1 MRALTRPPALV
12 FLLLACIALAATAT
26 ATAAS
31 AATMT
36 PTTWKAGY
44 DSGLIVK
51 IEGANCKGYD
61 LSMIDRLQL
70 KDQYSTSAAF
80 YDYEPT
86 LLEPP
91 DKEVPGLYEGPVLV
105 QSGATDGVHK
115 IDVYCNETDLLVGEF
130 DVTIVGGKSPQKPKK
145 CKPGKVAKHGKCVP
159 KGPVKLNP

>member
-1 MRALTRPPALV
+1 M
-12 FLLLACIALAATAT
+12 ALAG
-26 ATAAS
+26 TAAGAT

-44 DSGLIVK
+44 DDEFIVK

-86 LLEPP
+86 LLEPD
-91 DKEVPGLYEGPVLV
+91 DKEVPGLYEGNVLV

-130 DVTIVGGKSPQKPKK
+130 DVTIVGGKPPKKPKK
-145 CKPGKVAKHGKCVP
+145 CKPGKVAKHGKCVA
-159 KGPVKLNP
+159 KGPVKLRP

>member
-1 MRALTRPPALV
+1 MKSIARPHALLV
-12 FLLLACIALAATAT
+12 LLVLACAALAG
-26 ATAAS
+26 TAAGAG

-44 DSGLIVK
+44 SNLTVK

-70 KDQYSTSAAF
+70 KDRYSTTAAF

-91 DKEVPGLYEGPVLV
+91 DKEVPGLYEGPALV
-105 QSGATDGVHK
+105 QSGATNGVHK
-115 IDVYCNETDLLVGEF
+115 IDVYCNETDVLVGEF
-130 DVTIVGGKSPQKPKK
+130 DVTIVGGTPPKKPKK
-145 CKPGKVAKHGKCVP
+145 CKPGMVAKHGKCVA
-159 KGPVKLNP
+159 KGPVKLTR

>member
-1 MRALTRPPALV
+1 MKAIARPHTFLV
-12 FLLLACIALAATAT
+12 PLVLACMALAG
-26 ATAAS
+26 TAAGAT

-44 DSGLIVK
+44 DDEFIVK

-86 LLEPP
+86 LLEPD
-91 DKEVPGLYEGPVLV
+91 DKEVPGLYEGNVLV

-130 DVTIVGGKSPQKPKK
+130 DVTIVGGKPPKKPKK
-145 CKPGKVAKHGKCVP
+145 CKPGKVAKHGKCVA
-159 KGPVKLNP
+159 KGPVKLRP